1 MDREKTVELGNQV
14 YSITPFDNNSQL
26 QMLEEFLL
34 ERGKEKSNVDLFIK
48 TLPQLPMSIIL
59 NCIVIAIN
67 YYITKFNVFKLSINN
82 INNKVILMY

>member
-14 YSITPFDNNSQL
+14 YGITPFDKNSQL

-34 ERGKEKSNVDLFIK
+34 ERGKEKSNIDLFIK

-59 NCIVIAIN
+59 NCIATATN

-82 INNKVILMY
+82 KIILIY

>member
-14 YSITPFDNNSQL
+14 YGITSFDMNSQL

-48 TLPQLPMSIIL
+48 TLPQLPIYVIL
-59 NCIVIAIN
+59 NCTVTAIN

-82 INNKVILMY
+82 KVILIY

>member
-14 YSITPFDNNSQL
+14 YGITPFDNNSQL

-48 TLPQLPMSIIL
+48 TLPQSPMYIIL

-82 INNKVILMY
+82 KVILIY